1 MKYRVEYTK
10 KAFKELEKMDKS
22 IRKLILAWIEKNL
35 IDCTNPREFGKGL
48 VGDKSGLWRYRIGDY
63 RLITEIEDDKIVI
76 LILSVGHRKKIYK

>member
-48 VGDKSGLWRYRIGDY
+48 VG
-63 RLITEIEDDKIVI
+63 V
-76 LILSVGHRKKIYK
+76 